1 MVSIKEVKVL
11 YDWKMLPLLFL
22 CVLEIL
28 EDVCRQKRKEASFAK
43 ERFVR

>member
-43 ERFVR
+43 QLFIR

>member
-28 EDVCRQKRKEASFAK
+28 EEVCRQKRKEASFAK
-43 ERFVR
+43 EQFIR

>member
-11 YDWKMLPLLFL
+11 YDWKMLPLLLL

-28 EDVCRQKRKEASFAK
+28 EEVCGQKGKKASFAK
-43 ERFVR
+43 EQFIR